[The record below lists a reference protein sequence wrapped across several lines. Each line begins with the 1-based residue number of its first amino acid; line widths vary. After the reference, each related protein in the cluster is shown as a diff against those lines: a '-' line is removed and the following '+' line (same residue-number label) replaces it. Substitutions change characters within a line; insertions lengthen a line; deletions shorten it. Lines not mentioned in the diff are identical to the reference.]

1 MANEI
6 EREIAQIADNLEAKY
21 GRFPRSVDEIPG
33 FPYSNFKDLLLAFE
47 TKELLLQ
54 RFTYELLNAAFD
66 ILATPSERFRMN
78 IYGPSWMLIPIISI
92 ALGYF
97 ASWWF
102 ILINLLILVLMS
114 RAKKLYNR
122 VIYRGAFGSELV
134 FCFLYRTG
142 QVCVTTANFK
152 KSYHWSDENIRSE
165 GEVK

>member
-6 EREIAQIADNLEAKY
+6 EQKIAFLADTLETKH
-21 GRFPRSVDEIPG
+21 GHFPRSVGEVPG

-54 RFTYELLNAAFD
+54 RFAYELLNAAFE

-78 IYGPSWMLIPIISI
+78 VYSSSWIFIPIISLV
-92 ALGYF
+92 LGYF
-97 ASWWF
+97 TSWWF